1 MRKKP
6 LVIAMALSGTAL
18 SFTALSFTL
27 AAAESVQPVIQQE
40 ADNKTV
46 ATEFDEVLVSATRIS
61 EKASE
66 TSRSVAVVGEEQLT
80 VAQAASVADALK
92 NEANINVTNG
102 PRASSQ
108 GVEIRGLSGD
118 RVLQTIDG
126 ARQNTSSGHRGSYF
140 MDPELLKSIE
150 VLRGPASSLWGSGAL
165 GGVVAQ
171 NTKSAQDFLAPEE
184 SFGGYLKQGYETN
197 GDRTKTSGAI
207 YGQQA
212 TIDWLLNGSYYDSND
227 IKTGNDETLN
237 NSASQG
243 SSGLA
248 KFGWQADE
256 ASRLELSARVNK
268 SNELVPSN
276 PSAAV
281 SSSVPLVRRK
291 TDDQNVTL
299 NYSLHPAN
307 NPYLDTKVQVYWN
320 STDYDEDRV
329 TKNQIDSTEYRTV
342 GVNLNNSSQLGNIK
356 LTYGVDGYRD
366 TIETVRDDKGQ
377 AGQRPG
383 NIDGETQVWGAFTR
397 ADIELTK
404 TLSLDGALRYDSFKT
419 DSNNLN
425 LSSDDNELSP
435 SLGLIWQTQAW
446 LTLSARYD
454 QAFRA
459 PTVEEMFSS
468 GTHYC
473 IPPIPGFLPQG
484 LCNTFATNSDLKS
497 ETARNKEIKAD
508 LRFRDLAGD
517 DELAL
522 TFNIFRNDVDDFIV
536 QQVSNPWR
544 GIPGFEQTTSWNN
557 VEDAQLTGFE
567 VSGRYRIGQTRL
579 AMNYGQ
585 THGEDRQSGDAIEGI
600 PANKFN
606 VDLSQGIMD
615 GDMKLGTRVTY
626 VATQSNTPDGHS
638 VAEYDDYTL
647 WDVYLA
653 WEPTMGVMSGVRVD
667 FAIENIG
674 DEKYQQ
680 AWQTLYQP
688 GRNMKLSARYMF

>member
-6 LVIAMALSGTAL
+6 LVVAMAIALSGTAL
-18 SFTALSFTL
+18 SFTL
-27 AAAESVQPVIQQE
+27 AAEESVKSLVQQD
-40 ADNKTV
+40 ADKKLVT
-46 ATEFDEVLVSATRIS
+46 TEFDEVLVSATRIS

-66 TSRSVAVVGEEQLT
+66 TSRSVAVVDEEQLA
-80 VAQAASVADALK
+80 VAQASSVADALK
-92 NEANINVTNG
+92 NEANITLTNG

-171 NTKSAQDFLAPEE
+171 NTKSAQDFLAPDET
-184 SFGGYLKQGYETN
+184 FGGYFKQGYETN
-197 GDRTKTSGAI
+197 GSRTKTSGAI
-207 YGQQA
+207 YGQQDS
-212 TIDWLLNGSYYDSND
+212 IDWLLNGAYYDSNN
-227 IKTGNDETLN
+227 INIGNDETLT

-256 ASRLELSARVNK
+256 ASRLELSARVSKN
-268 SNELVPSN
+268 NELVPSN

-291 TDDQNVTL
+291 TDDQNLTL
-299 NYSLHPAN
+299 NYSLNPAN
-307 NPYLDTKVQVYWN
+307 NPYLDTKMQVYWN
-320 STDYDEDRV
+320 STDYDEDRI
-329 TKNQIDSTEYRTV
+329 TKGQQDSTEFRTV
-342 GVNLNNSSQLGNIK
+342 GINLNNSSRLGNTL
-356 LTYGVDGYRD
+356 LTYGVDGFRD
-366 TIETVRDDKGQ
+366 TIETTRDDSGQ
-377 AGQRPG
+377 VGQRPG
-383 NIDGETQVWGAFTR
+383 NIDGETTVWGAFTR
-397 ADIELTK
+397 ADIELTQ
-404 TLSLDGALRYDSFKT
+404 TLNLDVGLRYDSFKN
-419 DSNNLN
+419 DSHNLN

-435 SLGLIWQTQAW
+435 SLGLVWQTQPW

-484 LCNTFATNSDLKS
+484 LCNTFAVNSDLKA
-497 ETARNKEIKAD
+497 EIARNKEIKAD
-508 LRFRDLAGD
+508 LRFSELAGN

-522 TFNIFRNDVDDFIV
+522 TFNVFRNDVDDFIV
-536 QQVSNPWR
+536 QQVSNPWH
-544 GIPGFEQTTSWNN
+544 GIPGLEQTTSWSN
-557 VEDAQLTGFE
+557 VEDARLTGFE
-567 VSGRYRIGQTRL
+567 ISGRYRIGQTRL

-585 THGEDRQSGDAIEGI
+585 TRGEDRQTGGDIEGM

-606 VDLSQGIMD
+606 VDLSQGIME

-626 VATQSNTPDGHS
+626 VATQSNTPDGYR
-638 VAEYDDYTL
+638 VAQYDDYTL
-647 WDVYLA
+647 WDVYVA
-653 WEPTMGVMSGVRVD
+653 WEPTMGPMAGVRVD
-667 FAIENIG
+667 FAIDNIG
-674 DEKYQQ
+674 DEKYLQ

>member
-1 MRKKP
+1 MKKKP
-6 LVIAMALSGTAL
+6 LVIAMAIALSGTAL
-18 SFTALSFTL
+18 SFTL
-27 AAAESVQPVIQQE
+27 AAEESVKPVVQQD
-40 ADNKTV
+40 ANKKLVT
-46 ATEFDEVLVSATRIS
+46 TEFDEVLVSATRIS

-66 TSRSVAVVGEEQLT
+66 TSRSVAVVDEEQLT
-80 VAQAASVADALK
+80 VAQASSVANALK
-92 NEANINVTNG
+92 NEANITLTNG

-126 ARQNTSSGHRGSYF
+126 ARQNTSSGHRGTYF

-171 NTKSAQDFLAPEE
+171 NTKSAQDFLAPDET
-184 SFGGYLKQGYETN
+184 FGGYFKQGYETN
-197 GDRTKTSGAI
+197 GSRTKTSGAI
-207 YGQQA
+207 YGQQDS
-212 TIDWLLNGSYYDSND
+212 IDWLLNGSYYDSNN

-256 ASRLELSARVNK
+256 ASRLELSARASKN
-268 SNELVPSN
+268 NELVPSN

-281 SSSVPLVRRK
+281 SSSVLLVRRK
-291 TDDQNVTL
+291 TDDQNLTL
-299 NYSLHPAN
+299 NYSLNPAN
-307 NPYLDTKVQVYWN
+307 NPYLDTKMQVYWN
-320 STDYDEDRV
+320 STDYDEDRI
-329 TKNQIDSTEYRTV
+329 TKGQQDSTEFRTV
-342 GVNLNNSSQLGNIK
+342 GINLNNSSRLGNTL
-356 LTYGVDGYRD
+356 LTYGVDGFRD
-366 TIETVRDDKGQ
+366 TIETTRDDSGQ
-377 AGQRPG
+377 VGQRPE
-383 NIDGETQVWGAFTR
+383 NIDGETTVWGAFTR

-404 TLSLDGALRYDSFKT
+404 TLNLDAGLRYDSFKN
-419 DSNNLN
+419 DSHNLN

-435 SLGLIWQTQAW
+435 SLGLVWQTQPW

-484 LCNTFATNSDLKS
+484 LCNTFAVNSDLKA

-508 LRFRDLAGD
+508 LRFSELAGD

-522 TFNIFRNDVDDFIV
+522 TFNVFRNDVDDFIV

-557 VEDAQLTGFE
+557 VEDARLTGFE
-567 VSGRYRIGQTRL
+567 ISGRYRIGQTRL

-585 THGEDRQSGDAIEGI
+585 THGEDRQTGDDIE
-600 PANKFN
+600 
-606 VDLSQGIMD
+606 DLSLI
-615 GDMKLGTRVTY
+615 
-626 VATQSNTPDGHS
+626 H
-638 VAEYDDYTL
+638 
-647 WDVYLA
+647 
-653 WEPTMGVMSGVRVD
+653 
-667 FAIENIG
+667 I
-674 DEKYQQ
+674 
-680 AWQTLYQP
+680 
-688 GRNMKLSARYMF
+688 

>member
-1 MRKKP
+1 MNKKP
-6 LVIAMALSGTAL
+6 LVIAVAMALSSTVL
-18 SFTALSFTL
+18 SFAL
-27 AAAESVQPVIQQE
+27 AAEEGVKPTAVQKSAEQGVVE
-40 ADNKTV
+40 
-46 ATEFDEVLVSATRIS
+46 TEFDEVLVSATRLS
-61 EKASE
+61 EKVSE
-66 TSRSVAVVGEEQLT
+66 TSRSVAVVAEEQLN
-80 VAQAASVADALK
+80 VSQASSVAEVLK
-92 NEANINVTNG
+92 NEANINLTNG
-102 PRASSQ
+102 PRATSQ

-150 VLRGPASSLWGSGAL
+150 VIRGPASSLWGSGAL

-171 NTKSAQDFLAPEE
+171 NTKSAQDFLAPNET
-184 SFGGYLKQGYETN
+184 FGGYVKQGYDTN
-197 GDRTKTSGAI
+197 GDRTKTSGAV

-212 TIDWLLNGSYYDSND
+212 TVDWLLNGSYVDSNN
-227 IKTGNDETLN
+227 INTGNDETLV
-237 NSASQG
+237 NSASSG

-256 ASRLELSARVNK
+256 ASRLALSARVYK
-268 SNELVPSN
+268 INELVPSN

-291 TDDQNVTL
+291 TDDQNITL
-299 NYSLHPAN
+299 DYSLAPAN
-307 NPYLDTKVQVYWN
+307 NPYLDTHVQVYWN

-329 TKNQIDSTEYRTV
+329 TKGQLDSTEYRTV
-342 GVNLNNSSQLGNIK
+342 GINLNNSSQLGNTK

-366 TIETVRDDKGQ
+366 TLKTVRDDKGQ
-377 AGQRPG
+377 VGQRPED
-383 NIDGETQVWGAFTR
+383 IDGETTVWGAFTR
-397 ADIELTK
+397 ADVQLTQ
-404 TLSLDGALRYDSFKT
+404 TVNLDAALRYDSFKNQ
-419 DSNNLN
+419 SHNLN
-425 LSSDDNELSP
+425 ASADDTELSP
-435 SLGLIWQTQAW
+435 SLGLSWQTQPW

-473 IPPIPGFLPQG
+473 IPPIPGFLPKG
-484 LCNTFATNSDLKS
+484 LCNTFATNPNLKS
-497 ETARNKEIKAD
+497 EVARNKELKAD
-508 LRFRDLAGD
+508 FRFNDLAGD
-517 DELAL
+517 DELAITL
-522 TFNIFRNDVDDFIV
+522 NIFRNDVDDFIV
-536 QQVSNPWR
+536 QQVSNPYR
-544 GIPGFEQTTSWNN
+544 GIPGLEQTTSWNN

-567 VSGRYRIGQTRL
+567 LSGRYRIGQTRL

-585 THGEDRQSGDAIEGI
+585 TRGEDRNTGDYIEGM

-606 VDLSQGIMD
+606 VDLSQGIME

-626 VATQSNTPDGHS
+626 VASQTNTPKGYS
-638 VAEYDDYTL
+638 IAKYDEYTL

-653 WEPTMGVMSGVRVD
+653 WEPAMGVMSGLRVD

>member
-27 AAAESVQPVIQQE
+27 AAAESVQPVIQQDT
-40 ADNKTV
+40 DNKTV

-66 TSRSVAVVGEEQLT
+66 TSRSVTVVGEEQLT

-197 GDRTKTSGAI
+197 GSRTKTSGAI

-227 IKTGNDETLN
+227 INTGNDETLN

-329 TKNQIDSTEYRTV
+329 TKNQLDSTEYRTV
-342 GVNLNNSSQLGNIK
+342 GVNLNNSSQLGIIK

-397 ADIELTK
+397 ADIELTQ
-404 TLSLDGALRYDSFKT
+404 TLNLDAALRYDSFKT

-484 LCNTFATNSDLKS
+484 LCNTFATNPDLKS

-508 LRFRDLAGD
+508 LRFSDLAGD

-536 QQVSNPWR
+536 QQVSNPWH

-585 THGEDRQSGDAIEGI
+585 THGEDRQTGDAIEGI

-674 DEKYQQ
+674 DEQYQQ

>member
-1 MRKKP
+1 MKEKP
-6 LVIAMALSGTAL
+6 LVIAMAVAL
-18 SFTALSFTL
+18 SSSTLSFTL
-27 AAAESVQPVIQQE
+27 AAEDVTKAEIQE
-40 ADNKTV
+40 SADKKLIT
-46 ATEFDEVLVSATRIS
+46 TEFDEVLVSATRIS

-66 TSRSVAVVGEEQLT
+66 TSRSVAVVGEEQLAI
-80 VAQAASVADALK
+80 AQASSVANALK
-92 NEANINVTNG
+92 HEANISLTNG

-118 RVLQTIDG
+118 RILQTIDG
-126 ARQNTSSGHRGSYF
+126 ARQNTSSGHRGTYF
-140 MDPELLKSIE
+140 MDPELLKSVE

-171 NTKSAQDFLAPEE
+171 NTKSAKDFLAPNEK
-184 SFGGYLKQGYETN
+184 FGGYLQQGYETN
-197 GDRTKTSGAI
+197 GDRVKTSGAV
-207 YGQQA
+207 YGQEG
-212 TIDWLLNGSYYDSND
+212 TIDWLLNGSYFDSNN
-227 IKTGNDETLN
+227 IKTGNDETLI
-237 NSASQG
+237 NSASDG
-243 SSGLA
+243 GSGLA
-248 KFGWQADE
+248 KLGWQADE

-268 SNELVPSN
+268 TNELVPSN
-276 PSAAV
+276 PSTVV
-281 SSSVPLVRRK
+281 SSSVPLVRRQ
-291 TDDQNVTL
+291 TDDQNITL
-299 NYSLHPAN
+299 NYSLNPTN
-307 NPYLDTKVQVYWN
+307 NPYLHTKVQVYWN

-329 TKNQIDSTEYRTV
+329 TKGQKDSTEFRTV
-342 GVNLNNSSQLGNIK
+342 GVNLNNSSRLGNTK

-366 TIETVRDDKGQ
+366 TIETVRDDSGQ
-377 AGQRPG
+377 VGQRPG
-383 NIDGETQVWGAFTR
+383 NIDGESTVWGAFTR

-404 TLSLDGALRYDSFKT
+404 TLNLDAALRYDNFKN

-425 LSSDDNELSP
+425 MSSDDNELSP
-435 SLGLIWQTQAW
+435 SLGLSWQTQPW

-459 PTVEEMFSS
+459 PTVEEMYSS

-484 LCNTFATNSDLKS
+484 LCNTFATNPNLKP

-508 LRFRDLAGD
+508 LRFSDLAGD
-517 DELAL
+517 DELAVTL
-522 TFNIFRNDVDDFIV
+522 NVFRNDVDDFIV

-557 VEDAQLTGFE
+557 VEDARLTGFE
-567 VSGRYRIGQTRL
+567 ISGRYRIGQTRL

-585 THGEDRQSGDAIEGI
+585 THGEDRKTGEYIEGI

-626 VATQSNTPDGHS
+626 VASQSNTPDGYS
-638 VAEYDDYTL
+638 VAKYDDYKL
-647 WDVYLA
+647 WDIYVA

-667 FAIENIG
+667 FAVENIG
-674 DEKYQQ
+674 DEQYQQ

>member
-27 AAAESVQPVIQQE
+27 AAAESVQPVIQQD

-80 VAQAASVADALK
+80 VAQAASVANALK

-212 TIDWLLNGSYYDSND
+212 TIDWLLNGSYYDAND

-329 TKNQIDSTEYRTV
+329 TKNQLDSTEYRTV

-404 TLSLDGALRYDSFKT
+404 SLSLDGALRYDSFKT

-484 LCNTFATNSDLKS
+484 LCNTFATNPDLKS

-508 LRFRDLAGD
+508 LRFSDLAGD

-536 QQVSNPWR
+536 QQVSNPWH
-544 GIPGFEQTTSWNN
+544 GIPGLEQTTSWNN

-585 THGEDRQSGDAIEGI
+585 THGEDRQTGDAIEGI

>member
-1 MRKKP
+1 MNKKP
-6 LVIAMALSGTAL
+6 LVIAVAMALSSTAL
-18 SFTALSFTL
+18 SFAL
-27 AAAESVQPVIQQE
+27 AAEEGVKPTAVQKSAEQGGVE
-40 ADNKTV
+40 
-46 ATEFDEVLVSATRIS
+46 TEFDEVLVSATRLS
-61 EKASE
+61 EKVSE
-66 TSRSVAVVGEEQLT
+66 TSRSVAVVAEEQLN
-80 VAQAASVADALK
+80 VSQASSVAEVLK
-92 NEANINVTNG
+92 NEANINLTNG
-102 PRASSQ
+102 PRATSQ
-108 GVEIRGLSGD
+108 GVEIRGLSGV

-150 VLRGPASSLWGSGAL
+150 VIRGPASSLWGSGAL

-171 NTKSAQDFLAPEE
+171 NTKSAQDFLAPNET
-184 SFGGYLKQGYETN
+184 FGGYVKQGYDTN
-197 GDRTKTSGAI
+197 GDRTKTSAAV

-212 TIDWLLNGSYYDSND
+212 TVDWLLNGSYVDSNN
-227 IKTGNDETLN
+227 INTGNDETLV
-237 NSASQG
+237 NSASSG

-256 ASRLELSARVNK
+256 ASRLALSARVNK
-268 SNELVPSN
+268 INELVPSN

-291 TDDQNVTL
+291 TDDQNITL
-299 NYSLHPAN
+299 NYSLAPAN
-307 NPYLDTKVQVYWN
+307 NPYLDTHVQVYWN

-329 TKNQIDSTEYRTV
+329 TKGQLDSTEYRTV
-342 GVNLNNSSQLGNIK
+342 GINLNNSSQLGNTK

-366 TIETVRDDKGQ
+366 TLKTVRDDKGQ
-377 AGQRPG
+377 VGQRPED
-383 NIDGETQVWGAFTR
+383 IDGETTVWGAFTR
-397 ADIELTK
+397 ADVQLTQ
-404 TLSLDGALRYDSFKT
+404 TVNLDAALRYDSFKNE
-419 DSNNLN
+419 SHNLN
-425 LSSDDNELSP
+425 ASADDTELSP
-435 SLGLIWQTQAW
+435 SLGLSWQTQPW

-484 LCNTFATNSDLKS
+484 LCNTFATNPSLKS
-497 ETARNKEIKAD
+497 EVARNKELKAD
-508 LRFRDLAGD
+508 FRFNDLAGD
-517 DELAL
+517 DELAITL
-522 TFNIFRNDVDDFIV
+522 NIFRNDVDDFIV
-536 QQVSNPWR
+536 QQVSNPYR
-544 GIPGFEQTTSWNN
+544 GIPGLEQTTSWNN

-567 VSGRYRIGQTRL
+567 LSGRYRIGQTRL

-585 THGEDRQSGDAIEGI
+585 TRGEDRNTGDYIEGM

-606 VDLSQGIMD
+606 VDLSQGIME

-626 VATQSNTPDGHS
+626 VASQTNTPKGYS
-638 VAEYDDYTL
+638 VAKYDEYTL

-653 WEPTMGVMSGVRVD
+653 WEPAMGVMSGLRVD

>member
-1 MRKKP
+1 MQKKP
-6 LVIAMALSGTAL
+6 LVIAIAIALTT
-18 SFTALSFTL
+18 TALSFTL
-27 AAAESVQPVIQQE
+27 AAEEGVTAQQKE
-40 ADNKTV
+40 KKPELV
-46 ATEFDEVLVSATRIS
+46 ETEFDEVLVSATRLS
-61 EKASE
+61 EKVSQ
-66 TSRSVAVVGEEQLT
+66 TSRSVTVVSEEQLN
-80 VAQAASVADALK
+80 VAQASSVAEVLK
-92 NEANINVTNG
+92 NEANITLTNG
-102 PRASSQ
+102 PRATSQ

-150 VLRGPASSLWGSGAL
+150 VIRGPASSLWGSGAI

-171 NTKSAQDFLAPEE
+171 NTKSAQDFLAPNET
-184 SFGGYLKQGYETN
+184 FGGYLKQGYDTN
-197 GDRTKTSGAI
+197 GDRTKTSAAV
-207 YGQQA
+207 YGQQD
-212 TIDWLLNGSYYDSND
+212 TIDWLINGSYFDSNN
-227 IKTGNDETLN
+227 INTGNDETLA
-237 NSASQG
+237 NSASLG
-243 SSGLA
+243 SNGLA

-256 ASRLELSARVNK
+256 ASRLELSARVGK
-268 SNELVPSN
+268 INELVPSN

-299 NYSLHPAN
+299 NYSLAPAN

-329 TKNQIDSTEYRTV
+329 TKGQFDSTEYRTI
-342 GVNLNNSSQLGNIK
+342 GINLNNSSQLGNTK

-366 TIETVRDDKGQ
+366 TLKTVRDDRGQ
-377 AGQRPG
+377 VGQRPG
-383 NIDGETQVWGAFTR
+383 DIDGETTVWGAFTR
-397 ADIELTK
+397 ADIQLTQ
-404 TLSLDGALRYDSFKT
+404 TVNLDAALRYDSFKNE
-419 DSNNLN
+419 SHNLN
-425 LSSDDNELSP
+425 ASADDNELSP
-435 SLGLIWQTQAW
+435 SLGLSWQTQPW

-459 PTVEEMFSS
+459 PTVEEMFST

-484 LCNTFATNSDLKS
+484 LCNTFATNPNLKS
-497 ETARNKEIKAD
+497 EVARNKELKAD
-508 LRFRDLAGD
+508 FRFNDLAGD
-517 DELAL
+517 DELAF
-522 TFNIFRNDVDDFIV
+522 TVNIFRNDVDDFIV
-536 QQVSNPWR
+536 QQVSNPLM

-567 VSGRYRIGQTRL
+567 LSGRYRIGQTRL

-585 THGEDRQSGDAIEGI
+585 TRGEDRKTGDYIEGM

-606 VDLSQGIMD
+606 VDLSQGIME

-626 VATQSNTPDGHS
+626 VASQSNTPEGYR
-638 VAEYDDYTL
+638 VAKYDDYTL

-653 WEPTMGVMSGVRVD
+653 WEPAMGAMSGLRVD

>member
-1 MRKKP
+1 MNKKP
-6 LVIAMALSGTAL
+6 LVIAVAMALSSTAL
-18 SFTALSFTL
+18 SFAL
-27 AAAESVQPVIQQE
+27 AAEEGVKPTAVQKSAEQGVVE
-40 ADNKTV
+40 
-46 ATEFDEVLVSATRIS
+46 TEFDEVLVSATRLS
-61 EKASE
+61 EKVSE
-66 TSRSVAVVGEEQLT
+66 TSRSVAVVAEEQLN
-80 VAQAASVADALK
+80 VSQASSVAEVLK
-92 NEANINVTNG
+92 NEANINLTNG
-102 PRASSQ
+102 PRATSQ

-150 VLRGPASSLWGSGAL
+150 VIRGPASSLWGSGAL

-171 NTKSAQDFLAPEE
+171 NTKSAQDFLAPNET
-184 SFGGYLKQGYETN
+184 FGGYVKQGYDTN
-197 GDRTKTSGAI
+197 GDRTKTSAAV

-212 TIDWLLNGSYYDSND
+212 TVDWLLNGSYVDSNN
-227 IKTGNDETLN
+227 INTGNDETLA
-237 NSASQG
+237 NSASSG

-256 ASRLELSARVNK
+256 ASRLALSARVNK
-268 SNELVPSN
+268 INELVPSN

-291 TDDQNVTL
+291 TDDQNITL
-299 NYSLHPAN
+299 NYSLAPAN
-307 NPYLDTKVQVYWN
+307 NPYLDTHVQVYWN

-329 TKNQIDSTEYRTV
+329 TKGQLDSTEYRTV
-342 GVNLNNSSQLGNIK
+342 GINLNNSSQLGNTK

-366 TIETVRDDKGQ
+366 TLKTVRDDKGQ
-377 AGQRPG
+377 VGQRPED
-383 NIDGETQVWGAFTR
+383 IDGETTVWGAFTR
-397 ADIELTK
+397 ADVQLTQ
-404 TLSLDGALRYDSFKT
+404 TVNLDAALRYDSFKNE
-419 DSNNLN
+419 SHNLN
-425 LSSDDNELSP
+425 ASADDTELSP
-435 SLGLIWQTQAW
+435 SLGLSWQTQPW

-473 IPPIPGFLPQG
+473 IPPIPGFLPKG
-484 LCNTFATNSDLKS
+484 LCNTFATNPDLKS
-497 ETARNKEIKAD
+497 EVARNKELKAD
-508 LRFRDLAGD
+508 LRFNDLAGD
-517 DELAL
+517 DELAITL
-522 TFNIFRNDVDDFIV
+522 NIFRNDVDDFIV
-536 QQVSNPWR
+536 QQVSNPYR
-544 GIPGFEQTTSWNN
+544 GIPGLEQTTSWNN

-567 VSGRYRIGQTRL
+567 LSGRYRIGQTRL

-585 THGEDRQSGDAIEGI
+585 TRGEDRNTGDYIEGM

-606 VDLSQGIMD
+606 VDLSQGIME

-626 VATQSNTPDGHS
+626 VASQANTPKGYS
-638 VAEYDDYTL
+638 VAKYDEYTL

-653 WEPTMGVMSGVRVD
+653 WEPAMGVMSGLRVD

-674 DEKYQQ
+674 DEKYLQ

>member
-27 AAAESVQPVIQQE
+27 AAEESVSPVIQQD
-40 ADNKTV
+40 AGNKTV

-227 IKTGNDETLN
+227 INTGNDETLN

-329 TKNQIDSTEYRTV
+329 TKNQLDSTEYRTV

-366 TIETVRDDKGQ
+366 TIETVRDDNGQ

-397 ADIELTK
+397 ADIALTK

-484 LCNTFATNSDLKS
+484 LCNTFATNPDLKS

-508 LRFRDLAGD
+508 LRFSDLAGD

-536 QQVSNPWR
+536 QQVSNPWH

-585 THGEDRQSGDAIEGI
+585 TRGEDRQTGDAIEGI
-600 PANKFN
+600 PANNLMSIYPK
-606 VDLSQGIMD
+606 
-615 GDMKLGTRVTY
+615 
-626 VATQSNTPDGHS
+626 A
-638 VAEYDDYTL
+638 L
-647 WDVYLA
+647 W
-653 WEPTMGVMSGVRVD
+653 M
-667 FAIENIG
+667 AI
-674 DEKYQQ
+674 
-680 AWQTLYQP
+680 
-688 GRNMKLSARYMF
+688 

>member
-1 MRKKP
+1 MQKKP
-6 LVIAMALSGTAL
+6 LVIAIAIALTT
-18 SFTALSFTL
+18 TALSFTL
-27 AAAESVQPVIQQE
+27 AAEEGVTAQQKEKKPGLAE
-40 ADNKTV
+40 
-46 ATEFDEVLVSATRIS
+46 TEFDEVLVSATRLS
-61 EKASE
+61 EKVSQ
-66 TSRSVAVVGEEQLT
+66 TSRSVAVVSEEQLN
-80 VAQAASVADALK
+80 VAQASSVAEALK
-92 NEANINVTNG
+92 NEANITLTNG
-102 PRASSQ
+102 PRATSQ

-150 VLRGPASSLWGSGAL
+150 VIRGPASSLWGSGAI

-171 NTKSAQDFLAPEE
+171 NTKSAQDFLAPNET
-184 SFGGYLKQGYETN
+184 FGGYLKQGYDTN
-197 GDRTKTSGAI
+197 GDRTKTSAAV
-207 YGQQA
+207 YGQQD
-212 TIDWLLNGSYYDSND
+212 TIDWLINGSYFDSNN
-227 IKTGNDETLN
+227 INTGNDETLA
-237 NSASQG
+237 NSASLG

-268 SNELVPSN
+268 INELVPSN

-299 NYSLHPAN
+299 NYSLAPAN

-329 TKNQIDSTEYRTV
+329 TKGQFDSTEYRTI
-342 GVNLNNSSQLGNIK
+342 GINLNNSSQLGNTK

-366 TIETVRDDKGQ
+366 TLKTVRDDRGQ
-377 AGQRPG
+377 VGQRPG
-383 NIDGETQVWGAFTR
+383 DIDGETTVWGAFTR
-397 ADIELTK
+397 ADIQLTQ
-404 TLSLDGALRYDSFKT
+404 TVNLDAALRYDSFKNE
-419 DSNNLN
+419 SHNLN
-425 LSSDDNELSP
+425 ASADDNELSP
-435 SLGLIWQTQAW
+435 SLGLSWQTQQW

-459 PTVEEMFSS
+459 PTVEEMFST

-484 LCNTFATNSDLKS
+484 LCNTFATNPNLKS
-497 ETARNKEIKAD
+497 EVARNKEVKAD
-508 LRFRDLAGD
+508 FRFNDLAGD
-517 DELAL
+517 DELAF
-522 TFNIFRNDVDDFIV
+522 TVNIFRNDVDDFIV
-536 QQVSNPWR
+536 QQVSNPLM
-544 GIPGFEQTTSWNN
+544 GIPGFEQITSWNN

-567 VSGRYRIGQTRL
+567 LSGRYRIGQTRL

-585 THGEDRQSGDAIEGI
+585 TRGKDRKTGDYIEGM

-606 VDLSQGIMD
+606 VDLSQGIME

-626 VATQSNTPDGHS
+626 VASQSNTPEGYR
-638 VAEYDDYTL
+638 VAKYDDYTL

-653 WEPTMGVMSGVRVD
+653 WEPSMGAMSGLRVD

>member
-1 MRKKP
+1 MKKKP
-6 LVIAMALSGTAL
+6 LVIAMAIALSGTAL
-18 SFTALSFTL
+18 SFTL
-27 AAAESVQPVIQQE
+27 AAEESVKPVVQQD
-40 ADNKTV
+40 ADKKLVT
-46 ATEFDEVLVSATRIS
+46 TEFDEVLVSATRIS

-66 TSRSVAVVGEEQLT
+66 TSRSVAVVDEEQLT
-80 VAQAASVADALK
+80 VAQASSVANALK
-92 NEANINVTNG
+92 NEANITLTNG

-126 ARQNTSSGHRGSYF
+126 ARQNTSSGHRGTYF

-171 NTKSAQDFLAPEE
+171 NTKSAQDFLAPDET
-184 SFGGYLKQGYETN
+184 FGGYFKQGYETN
-197 GDRTKTSGAI
+197 GSRTKTSGAI
-207 YGQQA
+207 YGQQDS
-212 TIDWLLNGSYYDSND
+212 IDWLLNGSYYDSNN

-256 ASRLELSARVNK
+256 ASRLELSARASKN
-268 SNELVPSN
+268 NELVPSN

-291 TDDQNVTL
+291 TDDQNLTL
-299 NYSLHPAN
+299 NYSLNPAN
-307 NPYLDTKVQVYWN
+307 NPYLDTKMQVYWN
-320 STDYDEDRV
+320 STDYDEDRI
-329 TKNQIDSTEYRTV
+329 TKGQQDSTEFRTV
-342 GVNLNNSSQLGNIK
+342 GINLNNSSRLGNTL
-356 LTYGVDGYRD
+356 LTYGVDGFRD
-366 TIETVRDDKGQ
+366 TIETTRDDSGQ
-377 AGQRPG
+377 VGQRPE
-383 NIDGETQVWGAFTR
+383 NIDGETTVWGAFTR

-404 TLSLDGALRYDSFKT
+404 TLNLDAGLRYDSFKN
-419 DSNNLN
+419 DSHNLN

-435 SLGLIWQTQAW
+435 SLGLVWQTQPW

-484 LCNTFATNSDLKS
+484 LCNTFAVNSDLKA

-508 LRFRDLAGD
+508 LRFSELAGD

-557 VEDAQLTGFE
+557 VEDARLTGFE
-567 VSGRYRIGQTRL
+567 ISGRYRIGQTR
-579 AMNYGQ
+579 
-585 THGEDRQSGDAIEGI
+585 
-600 PANKFN
+600 
-606 VDLSQGIMD
+606 
-615 GDMKLGTRVTY
+615 
-626 VATQSNTPDGHS
+626 
-638 VAEYDDYTL
+638 
-647 WDVYLA
+647 
-653 WEPTMGVMSGVRVD
+653 
-667 FAIENIG
+667 
-674 DEKYQQ
+674 
-680 AWQTLYQP
+680 
-688 GRNMKLSARYMF
+688 

>member
-27 AAAESVQPVIQQE
+27 AAEASVSPIIQQD
-40 ADNKTV
+40 AGNKTV

-184 SFGGYLKQGYETN
+184 TFGGYLKQGYETN

-227 IKTGNDETLN
+227 INTGNDETLN

-248 KFGWQADE
+248 KFGWQADK

-329 TKNQIDSTEYRTV
+329 TKNQLDSTEYHTV

-366 TIETVRDDKGQ
+366 TIKTVRDDNGQ
-377 AGQRPG
+377 EGQRPG

-397 ADIELTK
+397 ADIALTK

-484 LCNTFATNSDLKS
+484 LCNTFATNPDLKS

-508 LRFRDLAGD
+508 LRFSDLAGD

-536 QQVSNPWR
+536 QQVSNPWH

-585 THGEDRQSGDAIEGI
+585 THGEDRQTGDAIEGI

-638 VAEYDDYTL
+638 VAEYGDYTL

-653 WEPTMGVMSGVRVD
+653 WEPTMGVMPGVRVD

-674 DEKYQQ
+674 DEQYQQ

>member
-27 AAAESVQPVIQQE
+27 AAEESVSPVIQQD
-40 ADNKTV
+40 AGNKTV

-227 IKTGNDETLN
+227 INTGNDETLN

-329 TKNQIDSTEYRTV
+329 TKNQLDSTEYRTV

-366 TIETVRDDKGQ
+366 TIETVRDDNGQ

-397 ADIELTK
+397 ADIALTK

-484 LCNTFATNSDLKS
+484 LCNTFATNPDLKS

-508 LRFRDLAGD
+508 LRFSDLAGD

-536 QQVSNPWR
+536 QQVSNPWH

-585 THGEDRQSGDAIEGI
+585 TRGEDRQTGDAIEGI

-653 WEPTMGVMSGVRVD
+653 WEPTIGVMSGVRVD

>member
-1 MRKKP
+1 MNKKP
-6 LVIAMALSGTAL
+6 LVIAVAMALSSTAL
-18 SFTALSFTL
+18 SFAL
-27 AAAESVQPVIQQE
+27 AAEEGVKPTAVQKSAEQGVVE
-40 ADNKTV
+40 
-46 ATEFDEVLVSATRIS
+46 TEFDEVLVSATRLS
-61 EKASE
+61 EKVSE
-66 TSRSVAVVGEEQLT
+66 TSRSVAVVAEEQLN
-80 VAQAASVADALK
+80 VSQASSVAEVLK
-92 NEANINVTNG
+92 NEANINLTNG
-102 PRASSQ
+102 PRATSQ

-150 VLRGPASSLWGSGAL
+150 VIRGPASSLWGSGAL

-171 NTKSAQDFLAPEE
+171 NTKSAQDFLAPNET
-184 SFGGYLKQGYETN
+184 FGGYLKQGYDTN
-197 GDRTKTSGAI
+197 GDRTKTSGAV

-212 TIDWLLNGSYYDSND
+212 TVDWLLNGSYFDSNN
-227 IKTGNDETLN
+227 INTGNDETLV
-237 NSASQG
+237 NSASSG

-256 ASRLELSARVNK
+256 ASRLALSARVNK
-268 SNELVPSN
+268 INELVPSN

-291 TDDQNVTL
+291 TDDQNITL
-299 NYSLHPAN
+299 NYSLAPAN
-307 NPYLDTKVQVYWN
+307 NPYLDTHLQVYWN

-329 TKNQIDSTEYRTV
+329 TKGQLDSTEYRTV
-342 GVNLNNSSQLGNIK
+342 GINLNNSSQLGNTK

-366 TIETVRDDKGQ
+366 TLKTVRDDKGQ
-377 AGQRPG
+377 VGQRPED
-383 NIDGETQVWGAFTR
+383 IDGETTVWGAFTR
-397 ADIELTK
+397 ADVQLTQ
-404 TLSLDGALRYDSFKT
+404 TVNLDAALRYDSFKNQ
-419 DSNNLN
+419 SHNLN
-425 LSSDDNELSP
+425 ASADDTELSP
-435 SLGLIWQTQAW
+435 SLGLSWQTQPW

-473 IPPIPGFLPQG
+473 IPPIPGFLPKG
-484 LCNTFATNSDLKS
+484 LCNTFATNPNLKS
-497 ETARNKEIKAD
+497 EVARNKELKAD
-508 LRFRDLAGD
+508 FRFNELAGD
-517 DELAL
+517 DELAITL
-522 TFNIFRNDVDDFIV
+522 NIFRNDVDDFIV
-536 QQVSNPWR
+536 QQVSNPYR
-544 GIPGFEQTTSWNN
+544 GIPGLEQTTSWNN

-567 VSGRYRIGQTRL
+567 LSGRYRIGQTRL

-585 THGEDRQSGDAIEGI
+585 TRGEDRNTGDYIEGM

-606 VDLSQGIMD
+606 VDLSQGIME

-626 VATQSNTPDGHS
+626 VASQTNTPTGYS
-638 VAEYDDYTL
+638 VAKYDEYTL

-653 WEPTMGVMSGVRVD
+653 WEPAMGVMSGLRVD

>member
-1 MRKKP
+1 MKKKP
-6 LVIAMALSGTAL
+6 LVIAMAIALSGTAL
-18 SFTALSFTL
+18 SFTL
-27 AAAESVQPVIQQE
+27 AAEESVKPVVQQD
-40 ADNKTV
+40 ANKKLVT
-46 ATEFDEVLVSATRIS
+46 TEFDEVLVSATRIS

-66 TSRSVAVVGEEQLT
+66 TSRSVAVVDEEQLT
-80 VAQAASVADALK
+80 VAQASSVANALK
-92 NEANINVTNG
+92 NEANITLTNG

-126 ARQNTSSGHRGSYF
+126 ARQNTSSGHRGTYF

-171 NTKSAQDFLAPEE
+171 NTKSAQDFLAPDET
-184 SFGGYLKQGYETN
+184 FGGYFKQGYETN
-197 GDRTKTSGAI
+197 GSRTKTSGAI
-207 YGQQA
+207 YGQQDS
-212 TIDWLLNGSYYDSND
+212 IDWLLNGSYYDSNN

-256 ASRLELSARVNK
+256 ASRLELSARASKN
-268 SNELVPSN
+268 NELVPSN

-291 TDDQNVTL
+291 TDDKNLTL
-299 NYSLHPAN
+299 NYSLNPAN
-307 NPYLDTKVQVYWN
+307 NPYLDTKMQVYWN
-320 STDYDEDRV
+320 STDYDEDRI
-329 TKNQIDSTEYRTV
+329 TKGQQDSTEFRTV
-342 GVNLNNSSQLGNIK
+342 GINLNNSSRLGNTL
-356 LTYGVDGYRD
+356 LTYGVDGFRD
-366 TIETVRDDKGQ
+366 TIETTRDDSGQ
-377 AGQRPG
+377 VGQRPD
-383 NIDGETQVWGAFTR
+383 NIDGETTVWGAFTR

-404 TLSLDGALRYDSFKT
+404 TLNLDAGLRYDSFKN

-435 SLGLIWQTQAW
+435 SLGLVWQTQPW

-484 LCNTFATNSDLKS
+484 LCNTFAVNSDLKA

-508 LRFRDLAGD
+508 LRFSELAGD

-522 TFNIFRNDVDDFIV
+522 TFNVFRNDVDDFIV

-557 VEDAQLTGFE
+557 VEDARLTGFE
-567 VSGRYRIGQTRL
+567 ISGRYRIGQTRL

-585 THGEDRQSGDAIEGI
+585 THGEDRQTGDDIENI

-606 VDLSQGIMD
+606 VDLSQGIME

-626 VATQSNTPDGHS
+626 VATQSNTPDGFK
-638 VAEYDDYTL
+638 VAKYDDYTL
-647 WDVYLA
+647 WDVYVA
-653 WEPTMGVMSGVRVD
+653 WEPTMGAMAGVRVD